1 MPDTEF
7 KSMVVRM
14 FKDLRERMDDLSENL
29 NKEMVSIKNDIDFF
43 LLLVVSGSWRVQ
55 GSSRKLVAGGGRRRQ
70 SVS

>member
-29 NKEMVSIKNDIDFF
+29 NKEMVSIKKDI
-43 LLLVVSGSWRVQ
+43 
-55 GSSRKLVAGGGRRRQ
+55 
-70 SVS
+70 